1 MLQTVLLRS
10 ARKACRASG
19 LKAWERACREVI
31 RGCLP
36 DDLAPYLPKGWTFG
50 STDAERDVAKL
61 FRTALTVILKSVRAA
76 AAYC

>member
-1 MLQTVLLRS
+1 MGRT
-10 ARKACRASG
+10 
-19 LKAWERACREVI
+19 CREVV

-61 FRTALTVILKSVRAA
+61 FRTALTVILKSVRSH
-76 AAYC
+76 CT